1 LLVIYLRFKDL
12 RFNDWLLATG
22 YWLLAAFIFDVRHTS
37 MMKLPEARGQ
47 KLEA

>member
-1 LLVIYLRFKDL
+1 MYLRFKDL
-12 RFNDWLLATG
+12 KIQRFKD
-22 YWLLAAFIFDVRHTS
+22 WLLAAFIFDVRHTS

>member
-1 LLVIYLRFKDL
+1 MYLRFKDL
-12 RFNDWLLATG
+12 RFKDLRFKD
-22 YWLLAAFIFDVRHTS
+22 WLLAAFIFDVRHTS